1 MEGCSRLQ
9 THTGLISN
17 PVWIDSASHLWID
30 VQDARAPRCH
40 HLVDGLDLGA
50 VQVAVVLAMFQEPAG
65 FDVYLHLRPCGEV
78 IGVPVQLVV
87 TGTA

>member
-1 MEGCSRLQ
+1 MQQVE
-9 THTGLISN
+9 TPTGLNSN

-30 VQDARAPRCH
+30 VQDARAPRGH

-50 VQVAVVLAMFQEPAG
+50 VEVAVVLAVFQEPTG